1 MDVLATVH
9 RGPVSV
15 MVRVAAYQ
23 GPVRV
28 VVRATAYQ
36 GPVRAVVRATAY
48 LVVASVTDR
57 ATVAADG
64 IAAETPPIRPDVV
77 VAPGKR
83 VDRACSSYDVV
94 GLNE

>member
-28 VVRATAYQ
+28 
-36 GPVRAVVRATAY
+36 VVRATAY